1 MDRMKRKLALLL
13 AALLLLGLTA
23 CGGSSNGSG
32 SDSSAPSG
40 GAADYDA
47 PMAMEGEAGWAEDTE
62 AFGPAVNPA
71 LADAKIIY
79 TADMELE
86 TRTYDEA
93 AAALDRLV
101 EEVGGYYESRTTY
114 NYGGYRSANM
124 TVRVPAEQYAAFC
137 ERAGTLAHRT
147 RMSEDTENVSEAY
160 YDVEARLSTQRTKL
174 ERLQELLAQ
183 AESMEDII
191 EIGRASCRERV

>member
-62 AFGPAVNPA
+62 ASGPAVNPA

-101 EEVGGYYESRTTY
+101 EEVGGY
-114 NYGGYRSANM
+114 
-124 TVRVPAEQYAAFC
+124 
-137 ERAGTLAHRT
+137 
-147 RMSEDTENVSEAY
+147 
-160 YDVEARLSTQRTKL
+160 
-174 ERLQELLAQ
+174 
-183 AESMEDII
+183 
-191 EIGRASCRERV
+191 